1 MLLVHGLWLAPSAF
15 AQQSD
20 CPPPRP
26 ALDVAQLK
34 AQARDRGL
42 LWRLDKGG
50 RTSWLYGTVHATRVD
65 WVTPG
70 PTIVQAVAA
79 SDVVAVELDLSD
91 PSTLEVLARP
101 ADPAVA
107 RRVLDDGRRERLQ
120 RLRAKTCVP
129 QALLERMRPL
139 MQVMTISV
147 LEAGRW
153 GYYADLSVDAML
165 MGMARAGGKRLV
177 ALETAAQQ
185 MAALTPASEED
196 ERQLVDRSLQVMEA
210 GGLRQRLDKI
220 MRVWAEGDEAQLARY
235 EQWCE
240 CMDTPAERRFTA
252 RINDERNP
260 AMADKLAALHDGGAR
275 VFAGVGL
282 LHMAGPQ
289 SLLTLLRARGF
300 TVERVRFTTP
310 PQAKP

>member
-1 MLLVHGLWLAPSAF
+1 MLLVQGLWMAPSAL

-50 RTSWLYGTVHATRVD
+50 RTSWLYGTVHAARVD
-65 WVTPG
+65 WVMPG

-91 PSTLEVLARP
+91 PSTLEVLSRP

-107 RRVLDDGRRERLQ
+107 QRVLDDGRRQRLQ
-120 RLRAKTCVP
+120 RLRARSCAP
-129 QALLERMRPL
+129 QALVERMRPL

-153 GYYADLSVDAML
+153 GYHADLSVDAML
-165 MGMARAGGKRLV
+165 MGMARASGKRLV

-185 MAALTPASEED
+185 LAALTPASEED

-210 GGLRQRLDKI
+210 GGLRQRMDKI

-300 TVERVRFTTP
+300 AVERVRFPTP